1 MRRAGP
7 IGLPNDLDCG
17 LTSGKERACGFPALH
32 AVTPATLAAVS
43 AVLVLSGALHAA
55 TGFGFAL
62 LSAPL
67 LTALLGPQEAISII
81 VLTGVIVDL
90 LILGAERRRP
100 EPAWPEAVGLTL
112 WAFPGLAAGA
122 YLLSSL
128 PPTGLQLL
136 VAAAVLGG
144 VAMRVVGGRRAAAAG
159 PSSHHKVT
167 RAAAG
172 LSSGLLSTATTLGGP
187 PVVLYLMTRQLTP
200 QRMRDTLV
208 VLSLLRTPPSV
219 IALAFAG
226 ALHWRSEIPLLWL
239 AVLVG
244 YAGGTWVFVRLDA
257 RRYER
262 GVLALLVVAAAT
274 ATAVTLL

>member
-1 MRRAGP
+1 
-7 IGLPNDLDCG
+7 
-17 LTSGKERACGFPALH
+17 
-32 AVTPATLAAVS
+32 VTAATLAAVS

-62 LSAPL
+62 LSAPIL
-67 LTALLGPQEAISII
+67 AALLGPQEAISVI
-81 VLTGVIVDL
+81 VLTGIVVDG

-112 WAFPGLAAGA
+112 WAVPGLVAGA

-128 PPTGLQLL
+128 PRAGLQLL

-144 VAMRVVGGRRAAAAG
+144 VTMRVVGGRRAAG
-159 PSSHHKVT
+159 SGSPSSRYRWT

-187 PVVLYLMTRQLTP
+187 PVVLYLMGRGLTP

-208 VLSLLRTPPSV
+208 VLSLLRTPPSM
-219 IALAFAG
+219 IALVLAG
-226 ALHWRSEIPLLWL
+226 ALRWRPEIPLLWL

-244 YAGGTWVFVRLDA
+244 YAGGKWVFTRMDA
-257 RRYER
+257 ARYER
-262 GVLALLVVAAAT
+262 GVLGLLVAAAVT
-274 ATAVTLL
+274 ATVVAVL

>member
-1 MRRAGP
+1 MLG
-7 IGLPNDLDCG
+7 GG
-17 LTSGKERACGFPALH
+17 
-32 AVTPATLAAVS
+32 VTGTTLAAVS

-62 LSAPL
+62 LSAPIL
-67 LTALLGPQEAISII
+67 AALLGPQEAIS
-81 VLTGVIVDL
+81 VIVITGIVVDG

-112 WAFPGLAAGA
+112 WALPGLAAGA

-128 PPTGLQLL
+128 PRTGLQLL
-136 VAAAVLGG
+136 VAVAVLAG
-144 VAMRVVGGRRAAAAG
+144 VAMRVVGGRRAAVSG
-159 PSSHHKVT
+159 PSARPTWT

-187 PVVLYLMTRQLTP
+187 PVVLYLMGRRLTP

-219 IALAFAG
+219 IALVLAG
-226 ALHWRSEIPLLWL
+226 ALRWRPEIPLLWL

-244 YAGGTWVFVRLDA
+244 YAGGKWVFTRMDA
-257 RRYER
+257 TRYER
-262 GVLALLVVAAAT
+262 GVLGLLVLAALT
-274 ATAVTLL
+274 ATVVALA